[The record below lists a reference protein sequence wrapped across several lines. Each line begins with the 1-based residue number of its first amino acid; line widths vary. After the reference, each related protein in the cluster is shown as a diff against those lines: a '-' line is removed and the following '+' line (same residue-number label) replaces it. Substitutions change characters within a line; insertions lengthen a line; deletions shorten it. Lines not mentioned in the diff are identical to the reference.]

1 MIAVA
6 LAVQIGATNRYS
18 QAAVVSDHHLASA
31 IGAAVLKDGGNA
43 IDAAV
48 ATGFALAVCFPAAGN
63 IGGGGF
69 MIYRRASG
77 ESFALDYR
85 EIAPKAAFREM
96 YLDAK
101 GNPTNESYLGYR
113 AAGVPGTV
121 AGFWEAH
128 KKFGKLPW
136 RRLVQPA
143 VNMAAKGFSLSSAQA
158 ADFTA
163 FGKLNKQFP
172 ATYRNFSGDGAGLK
186 PGQNFVQSDLAK
198 TLERIRDLGR
208 DGFYQGKTADEIDSE
223 MHANRGLITKED
235 LAGYKPEW
243 REPLV
248 GNWNGAEIAT
258 MPPPSSGGVIV
269 LMMLGM
275 LKDDDLKKS
284 GLNSAGTIH
293 LMAESMKRCF
303 ADRAEYMADPGF
315 AKVPISS
322 LLDPVYLARRRAE
335 IGSRA
340 TPSESIKPGL
350 EAGQESEQTT
360 HFSIVDAEGN
370 AVSQT
375 YTINDSY
382 GSKVT
387 SPKLGFIWNNEMDDF
402 TAKPGSPNRYRI
414 LQGEVNSVQAG
425 KRPLSSM
432 TPTIVT
438 KEGKLWMVLGSP
450 GGPTIIN
457 TVFESILNVGV
468 HGLTAQRA
476 INAPRFHH
484 QWFPDQIRVEPGM
497 SPDTLSLLRGMGHQ
511 IDTSQSSQ
519 GSCHLILLDSN
530 QNRTI
535 GCDPRISTSG
545 HAGY

>member
-1 MIAVA
+1 MISTA
-6 LAVQIGATNRYS
+6 LALQIGATNRYV

-31 IGAAVLKDGGNA
+31 IGASVLREGGNA
-43 IDAAV
+43 VDAAV

-69 MIYRRASG
+69 MVIRQANG

-85 EIAPKAAFREM
+85 EIAPKGAFREM

-128 KKFGKLPW
+128 KKLGKLPW
-136 RRLVQPA
+136 KRLVQPA
-143 VNMAAKGFSLSSAQA
+143 VDLALKGFHLSAVQA
-158 ADFTA
+158 SEFSN
-163 FGKLNKQFP
+163 FGKFNKQFP
-172 ATYRNFSGDGAGLK
+172 ATFKNFAASGEGLK
-186 PGQNFVQSDLAK
+186 PGQVFRQSELGQ
-198 TLERIRDLGR
+198 TLVRIRDLGR
-208 DGFYQGKTADEIDSE
+208 EGFYRGKTAETIDEE
-223 MHANRGLITKED
+223 MRLNKGLVTRED
-235 LAGYKPEW
+235 LAAYQPEW
-243 REPLV
+243 RTPLV
-248 GNWNGAEIAT
+248 GKWNGAEVIT
-258 MPPPSSGGVIV
+258 MPPPSSGGIIV
-269 LMMLGM
+269 LMMLKM
-275 LKDDDLKKS
+275 LEGDDLKAS

-293 LMAESMKRCF
+293 LMSESMKRCF

-315 AKVPISS
+315 AKVPIEQ
-322 LLDPVYLARRRAE
+322 LLAPSYLAKRRAE
-335 IGSRA
+335 IGERA
-340 TPSESIKPGL
+340 TPSSLVKPGL
-350 EAGQESEQTT
+350 AAAQEKEHTT
-360 HFSIVDAEGN
+360 HFSIVDAAGN

-375 YTINDSY
+375 YTINDSF

-402 TAKPGSPNRYRI
+402 TAKPGSPNRYNI

-438 KEGKLWMVLGSP
+438 RGGKLWMVVGSP

-457 TVFESILNVGV
+457 TVFESILNVGTY
-468 HGLTAQRA
+468 GLTAQRA
-476 INAPRFHH
+476 VNAPRIHH
-484 QWFPDQIRVEPGM
+484 QWFPDQIRVEPGI
-497 SPDTLSLLRGMGHQ
+497 SADTLALLKARGHQ

-519 GSCHLILLDSN
+519 GSCHLIVLDSN
-530 QNRTI
+530 ENRTV

>member
-1 MIAVA
+1 MISTA
-6 LAVQIGATNRYS
+6 LALQIGATNRYV

-31 IGAAVLKDGGNA
+31 IGASVLREGGNA
-43 IDAAV
+43 VDAAV

-69 MIYRRASG
+69 MVIRQANG

-85 EIAPKAAFREM
+85 EIAPKGAFREM

-128 KKFGKLPW
+128 KKLGKLPW
-136 RRLVQPA
+136 KRLVQPA
-143 VNMAAKGFSLSSAQA
+143 VDLALKGFPLSAVQA
-158 ADFTA
+158 SEFSN
-163 FGKLNKQFP
+163 FGKFNKQFP
-172 ATYRNFSGDGAGLK
+172 ATFKNFAASGEGLK
-186 PGQNFVQSDLAK
+186 PEQVFRQSELGQ
-198 TLERIRDLGR
+198 TLVRIRDLGR
-208 DGFYQGKTADEIDSE
+208 EGFYRGKTAETIDEE
-223 MHANRGLITKED
+223 MRLNKGLVTRED
-235 LAGYKPEW
+235 LAAYQPEW
-243 REPLV
+243 RTPLV
-248 GNWNGAEIAT
+248 GKWNGAEVIT
-258 MPPPSSGGVIV
+258 MPPPSSGGIIV
-269 LMMLGM
+269 LMMLKM
-275 LKDDDLKKS
+275 LEGDDLKAS

-293 LMAESMKRCF
+293 LMSESMKRCF

-315 AKVPISS
+315 AKVPIEQ
-322 LLDPVYLARRRAE
+322 LLAPSYLAKRRAE
-335 IGSRA
+335 IGERA
-340 TPSESIKPGL
+340 TPSSSVKPGL
-350 EAGQESEQTT
+350 ATVQEKEYTT
-360 HFSIVDAEGN
+360 HFSIVDAAGN

-375 YTINDSY
+375 YTINDSF

-402 TAKPGSPNRYRI
+402 TAKPGSPNRYNI

-438 KEGKLWMVLGSP
+438 RGGKLWMVVGSP

-457 TVFESILNVGV
+457 TVFESILNVGTY
-468 HGLTAQRA
+468 GLTAQRA
-476 INAPRFHH
+476 VNAPRIHH
-484 QWFPDQIRVEPGM
+484 QWFPDQIRVEPGI
-497 SPDTLSLLRGMGHQ
+497 SADTLALLKARGHQ

-519 GSCHLILLDSN
+519 GSCHLIVLDSN
-530 QNRTI
+530 ENRTV